1 MRRIIHWKPR
11 LSVLQPVVGRFFD
24 EAGDVSGGGKEG
36 WTALVSDS
44 YWKTHP
50 SIVGQTIAINRL
62 LIHVAGVRTLRELD
76 VEPFTEASDAEELA
90 AKRGF

>member
-1 MRRIIHWKPR
+1 MFFNR
-11 LSVLQPVVGRFFD
+11 LLAAFFD

-36 WTALVSDS
+36 WTALVSYS